1 MQSVTK
7 KVGNEG
13 FTLVELM
20 VAAFILSI
28 AIIGILLG
36 YVKCL
41 DLNEMSR
48 NSTIAVAATKS
59 QMEQIKNTAFNQ
71 IFANF
76 DDATFTSAGIN
87 GIGVTYVDNTNPTL
101 LQITVSFCWQQKNG
115 QVIGEDSN
123 LDGNLDVGEDTN
135 GNGIV
140 DSPVQIV
147 TNMFGG

>member
-101 LQITVSFCWQQKNG
+101 LQITVSFCWQQK
-115 QVIGEDSN
+115 
-123 LDGNLDVGEDTN
+123 
-135 GNGIV
+135 IV
-140 DSPVQIV
+140 ALVCHLRFWK
-147 TNMFGG
+147 TG